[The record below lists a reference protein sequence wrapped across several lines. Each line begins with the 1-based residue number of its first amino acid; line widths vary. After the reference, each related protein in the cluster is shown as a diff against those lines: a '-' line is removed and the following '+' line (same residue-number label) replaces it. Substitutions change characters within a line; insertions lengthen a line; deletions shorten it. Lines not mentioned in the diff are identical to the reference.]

1 MVNLKQNLIN
11 TFYYENAINSNKK
24 LKMRNIKQIII
35 LIAIMLL
42 CNKGIAQ
49 ITKAFPKEINTIKMT
64 APGVTVVGTDDALYG
79 IDKDGKELWKNEKL
93 KKIKESQIQILDG
106 SELIYITSFK
116 GNYLINVLTGQHYGG
131 TEDGVIYGARVV
143 HGTNQVWIIRKY
155 NAIDVWDIATNK
167 KLYRLDNIHIPHGLN
182 SSNQTASQ
190 AKNFIGVQPI
200 AFTGKET
207 AILHIG
213 LGSLCEYNLIS
224 GKPIWQFN
232 WEPYKVKK
240 PKPKGKGDRSS
251 DLKRG
256 YGMMKLDKAT
266 NTLYFPFRN
275 ILIAVDAKT
284 GKAKWDIKANKIGK
298 AKEIY
303 ITDDGVVLLTPKGL
317 QLIDKATGI
326 SKWDK
331 PIKIK
336 GVDGGL
342 LINNEGKFYVI
353 SKKSIEKI
361 DIASSTSTT
370 LVDKIKFQGG
380 DSFSSLELFNDL
392 IVLSGSQNVV
402 GVNKT
407 SGEILFSTYY
417 KAPGSSIM
425 SIAQNAVLAGVSIA
439 ATQNSRNLNSRNANA
454 NSGEYTYHQYTP
466 ALRSSGGS
474 TTVEAGKNL
483 YISTKFKDDDTKG
496 FGIAKVNKETGK
508 TLKKIVIGD
517 RDPLYVVDEN
527 EGVIFYKSDKK
538 TLDIKSLK

>member
-11 TFYYENAINSNKK
+11 TFYYENAINSNKR
-24 LKMRNIKQIII
+24 LKMKNIKQIII

-42 CNKGIAQ
+42 GNKGIAQ
-49 ITKAFPKEINTIKMT
+49 ITKTFPKEINSIKMT
-64 APGVTVVGTDDALYG
+64 APGVAVVGTDDALYG
-79 IDKDGKELWKNEKL
+79 ISKDGEELWRNEKL
-93 KKIKESQIQILDG
+93 KKIKESQIEILEG
-106 SELIYITSFK
+106 SELIYIASFR
-116 GNYLINVLTGQHYGG
+116 GSFLINVLSGEIYGDSEP
-131 TEDGVIYGARVV
+131 TYGARVV

-155 NAIDVWDIATNK
+155 NAIDVYDIETKK
-167 KLYRLDNIHIPHGLN
+167 KLYRLDNISLPHGLN
-182 SSNQTASQ
+182 SSNQTDSQ
-190 AKNFIGVQPI
+190 SKDFIGVQPI

-207 AILHIG
+207 AILHLG
-213 LGSLCEYNLIS
+213 LESLCEYNLVS
-224 GKPIWQFN
+224 GKPIWHFN

-240 PKPKGKGDRSS
+240 PKPKGKGDRAS

-256 YGMMKLDKAT
+256 YGMMKLDKAS

-275 ILIAVDAKT
+275 ILIAIDAKT

-298 AKEIY
+298 AKDIY
-303 ITDDGVVLLTPKGL
+303 ITDDGIVLLTPKGL
-317 QLIDKATGI
+317 QLIDKETGML
-326 SKWDK
+326 KWDK
-331 PIKIK
+331 PVKIK
-336 GVDGGL
+336 GLDGGL
-342 LINNEGKFYVI
+342 LIKEEGNFYVV
-353 SKKSIEKI
+353 SKKSIEKV
-361 DIASSTSTT
+361 DVANRTSTT

-380 DSFSSLELFNDL
+380 DSFSSLELFDDM

-407 SGEILFSTYY
+407 SGEILFTTYY

-425 SIAQNAVLAGVSIA
+425 SIAQNAILTTVAIA

-454 NSGEYTYHQYTP
+454 NGEYTYHQYTP
-466 ALRSSGGS
+466 ALRSSGGA

-483 YISTKFKDDDTKG
+483 YISTKFKDNDAKG

-517 RDPLYVVDEN
+517 RNPLYVVDEN
-527 EGVIFYKSDKK
+527 EGVIYYKSDKK

>member
-1 MVNLKQNLIN
+1 MRNLKQCTLLLV
-11 TFYYENAINSNKK
+11 T
-24 LKMRNIKQIII
+24 
-35 LIAIMLL
+35 MLMA
-42 CNKGIAQ
+42 NVGFAQ
-49 ITKAFPKEINTIKMT
+49 KTKTFPKEINSIKMT
-64 APGVTVVGTDDALYG
+64 APGVAVVGTDDALYG
-79 IDKDGKELWKNEKL
+79 IDKDGKGLWKNEKL

-106 SELIYITSFK
+106 SELIYIASFR
-116 GNYLINVLTGQHYGG
+116 GFHLVNVLTGQLYGG
-131 TEDGVIYGARVV
+131 TEDGTIYGARVV
-143 HGTNQVWIIRKY
+143 HGTNQVWIIRKH

-167 KLYRLDNIHIPHGLN
+167 KLYTIDNIELPHGLN

-190 AKNFIGVQPI
+190 SKDFIGVQPI

-207 AILHIG
+207 AILHLG
-213 LGSLCEYNLIS
+213 LESLCEYNLIS
-224 GKPIWQFN
+224 GKPIWQFDWGSYN
-232 WEPYKVKK
+232 VKK
-240 PKPKGKGDRSS
+240 PKPKGKGDRAS

-256 YGMMKLDKAT
+256 YGVMKLDKPT

-275 ILIAVDAKT
+275 ILIAVDTKT

-317 QLIDKATGI
+317 QLIDKETGMP
-326 SKWDK
+326 KWDK

-336 GVDGGL
+336 GANGGL
-342 LINNEGKFYVI
+342 LINDEDKFYVI

-361 DIASSTSTT
+361 DIANRTSTT

-402 GVNKT
+402 GINKT
-407 SGEILFSTYY
+407 SGEIMFSTYH

-425 SIAQNAVLAGVSIA
+425 SIAQNAVLAGVAIA

-483 YISTKFKDDDTKG
+483 YISTKFKDDDIKG

-527 EGVIFYKSDKK
+527 EGVIYYKSDKK
-538 TLDIKSLK
+538 ALDIKSLK